1 MAEST
6 QPVVIQVAPADV
18 DPERVGQIGELALLL
33 LVGAVCIYCLK
44 QLAALFE
51 VHHERD

>member
-18 DPERVGQIGELALLL
+18 DPERIGQITELALLL
-33 LVGAVCIYCLK
+33 LVGAVSIYCLK
-44 QLAALFE
+44 QLLALFE
-51 VHHERD
+51 VSHERD